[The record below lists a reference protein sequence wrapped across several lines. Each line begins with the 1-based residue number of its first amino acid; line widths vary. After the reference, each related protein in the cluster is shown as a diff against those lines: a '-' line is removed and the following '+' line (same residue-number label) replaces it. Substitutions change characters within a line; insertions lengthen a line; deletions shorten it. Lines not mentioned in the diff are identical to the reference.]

1 MTKTLLL
8 ADDSVTIQKVVG
20 ITFANEDVH
29 LVTASNGDDALRKAR
44 ELKPDL
50 VMADIGMPGLDGY
63 ELCAA
68 IRQEPEL
75 ASIPVLLLTGTFET
89 YDEERAAEV
98 RASAYIAKPFEA
110 QALIDQVYALLNA
123 PAGAEEASPASSE
136 SEAGPRSSEDTLG
149 ETVLAGPAF
158 DVSSMP
164 DPLASPGANSAVPG
178 QSDEL
183 PHAEPPDLLA
193 GTPGGPAPDPD
204 PEAARVAKADL
215 SFEDLNFQDSPPDPG
230 SNTQI
235 FGAGSPLGTGPSG
248 NPGLPPADAPDLD
261 AAGFPPLG
269 GEMGDEPVAET
280 LDTEHG
286 LDQNME
292 TKFFDPAIDVP
303 TRPDQ
308 DPVDAASWPAREIT
322 ADPSDPMRNPE
333 PSADLSDAPLPPAEM
348 PNSPVLEMPE
358 LLPDADPLSESSVA
372 APESIA
378 ESIRVDES
386 PSATQPMPALDQDAI
401 SSTIEKVAWEAFGN
415 LSEQLVREVVKK
427 VEAIAWEVVPQLA
440 ERMLQAEIEKLK
452 REP

>member
-1 MTKTLLL
+1 MPKTLLL

-20 ITFANEDVH
+20 ITFANEDVD
-29 LVTASNGDDALRKAR
+29 LVTAPNGDDALRKAR

-68 IRQEPEL
+68 IRREPEL

-98 RASAYIAKPFEA
+98 GASAYIAKPFEA

-123 PAGAEEASPASSE
+123 PTGSQTASPASSE
-136 SEAGPRSSEDTLG
+136 SEAGARSSEDTLG

-158 DVSSMP
+158 DLNAMP
-164 DPLASPGANSAVPG
+164 DPLAPPGGNPAVSG

-193 GTPGGPAPDPD
+193 GTTRGPAPDPD
-204 PEAARVAKADL
+204 PEATQVAEGDL
-215 SFEDLNFQDSPPDPG
+215 SFEDMKFQDTPPDPG

-235 FGAGSPLGTGPSG
+235 FGAGSPLGAGPSG
-248 NPGLPPADAPDLD
+248 NTGLPPADAPDLD
-261 AAGFPPLG
+261 AAGFPPVG
-269 GEMGDEPVAET
+269 DEMGEEPVAET
-280 LDTEHG
+280 VDTEHG
-286 LDQNME
+286 LDQNTE
-292 TKFFDPAIDVP
+292 TKFFDPVIDAP

-308 DPVDAASWPAREIT
+308 DPVDAANWPAREIT
-322 ADPSDPMRNPE
+322 AEPSDTVGNPG
-333 PSADLSDAPLPPAEM
+333 PIADLSDAPLPPADM
-348 PNSPVLEMPE
+348 PAILEIPE
-358 LLPDADPLSESSVA
+358 LLPDADPLSDSSVHT
-372 APESIA
+372 PESIA

-386 PSATQPMPALDQDAI
+386 PSATQQMPALDQDAL
-401 SSTIEKVAWEAFGN
+401 SSAIEKVAWEAFGN

-440 ERMLQAEIEKLK
+440 ERMLQEEIEKLK